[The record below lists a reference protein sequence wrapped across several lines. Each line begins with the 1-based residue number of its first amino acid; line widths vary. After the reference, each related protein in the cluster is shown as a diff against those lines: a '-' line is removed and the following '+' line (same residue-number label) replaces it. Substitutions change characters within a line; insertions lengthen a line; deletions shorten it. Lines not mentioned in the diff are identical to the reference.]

1 MQKFVLVKGKSF
13 ERADCCLK
21 KRLEG
26 IFGKEFKNILL
37 LEKELYKDSRDIQD
51 DILLAN
57 VYMPAIGSITRE
69 RAIIYRDLYSAYEIA
84 RVKTI

>member
-1 MQKFVLVKGKSF
+1 MQKFVLVRGKSF

-21 KRLEG
+21 KRLEEL
-26 IFGKEFKNILL
+26 FGKEFENILS
-37 LEKELYKDSRDIQD
+37 LENELCKDSGNIQA

-57 VYMPAIGSITRE
+57 VYMPAIGSITQE

-84 RVKTI
+84 RVKII

>member
-1 MQKFVLVKGKSF
+1 MQKFVLVRGKSF

-26 IFGKEFKNILL
+26 IFGKEFENILS
-37 LEKELYKDSRDIQD
+37 LENGLYKDSGDIQA

-57 VYMPAIGSITRE
+57 VYMPAMGSITQE
-69 RAIIYRDLYSAYEIA
+69 RAIIYRDLYSTYEIA